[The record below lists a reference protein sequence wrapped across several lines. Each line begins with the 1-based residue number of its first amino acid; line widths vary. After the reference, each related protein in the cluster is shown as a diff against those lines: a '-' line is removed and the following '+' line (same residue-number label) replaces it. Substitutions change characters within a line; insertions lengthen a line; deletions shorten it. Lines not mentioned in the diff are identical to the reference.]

1 MGGAGAASL
10 VLATVFLWGVFSAR
24 AQRSDLSAPI
34 VFVAAGLLYAE
45 GLDVL
50 ELSVG
55 QEGVRL
61 LAEVTLVWVLFGD
74 AAGVRPRGLRSDL
87 GTYARLL
94 GVGLPLTIGL
104 GLLLAV
110 LLLGMD
116 GWTALLLGAALAPT
130 DAALGSAVVAD
141 PVVPGRIRR
150 VLNVESG
157 LNDGIVTPVVLLAIS
172 EVAAN
177 EGISGV
183 EEPGRAAVSLVAG
196 VGVGVV
202 IGGAGGRLTRFARD
216 RGWLSDDW
224 AGPAVLA
231 LALLAYS
238 GAVLVDANGFVAA
251 FVGGLAFGAA
261 AGRTE
266 KQEVSFVEQSGR
278 LASLMSWLVFG
289 AFVVPVLKDHVDWRV
304 LVYAV
309 LSLTVVRMLPVALA
323 LVGTG
328 MDRASVA
335 FVGWF
340 GPRGLASVIFALLAL
355 EGLHGAASEAV
366 ATIAVTVLLSVVAHG
381 ASAAPL
387 AKRYGR
393 SRGAGASGRAPDFT
407 PHG

>member
-50 ELSVG
+50 EVEVG
-55 QEGVRL
+55 HEAVRL
-61 LAEVTLVWVLFGD
+61 LAEVTLVWVLFSD
-74 AAGVRPRGLRSDL
+74 AAGVRPRALRSDL
-87 GTYARLL
+87 GTYVRLL
-94 GVGLPLTIGL
+94 GVGLPLTIVL
-104 GLLLAV
+104 GLVIAV
-110 LLLGMD
+110 VLLGMD

-141 PVVPGRIRR
+141 PVVPARIRR

-157 LNDGIVTPVVLLAIS
+157 LNDGIVTPVVLLAIA

-196 VGVGVV
+196 AAVGLL
-202 IGGAGGRLTRFARD
+202 IGGAGGRLTRLARES
-216 RGWLSDDW
+216 GWLSDDW

-238 GAVLVDANGFVAA
+238 SAVLVDANGFVAA
-251 FVGGLAFGAA
+251 FVGGLAFGAM

-289 AFVVPVLKDHVDWRV
+289 AFLVPVLTDRVDWRV

-309 LSLTVVRMLPVALA
+309 LSLTVVRMVPVAMA

-328 MDRASVA
+328 LDRASVA
-335 FVGWF
+335 FVAWF

-355 EGLHGAASEAV
+355 EDLHDAAGQAV
-366 ATIAVTVLLSVVAHG
+366 ATIAVTVLLSVAAHG
-381 ASAAPL
+381 VSAAPL

-393 SRGAGASGRAPDFT
+393 SRGPG
-407 PHG
+407 

>member
-10 VLATVFLWGVFSAR
+10 VLATVFLWGIFSAR

-50 ELSVG
+50 ELEIG
-55 QEGVRL
+55 HEAVRL

-74 AAGVRPRGLRSDL
+74 AAGVRPRALRSDL
-87 GTYARLL
+87 GTYVRLL
-94 GVGLPLTIGL
+94 GIGLPLTVGL

-141 PVVPGRIRR
+141 PVVPARIRR
-150 VLNVESG
+150 ILNVESG

-172 EVAAN
+172 EVAAH
-177 EGISGV
+177 EGIGGV
-183 EEPGRAAVSLVAG
+183 EEPGRAVVSLVAG
-196 VGVGVV
+196 TAVGLLL
-202 IGGAGGRLTRFARD
+202 GGAGGRLTRLARD

-261 AGRTE
+261 AGCAE

-289 AFVVPVLKDHVDWRV
+289 AFLVPVLRDHVDWRTV
-304 LVYAV
+304 VYAV
-309 LSLTVVRMLPVALA
+309 LSVTVVRMLPVALA
-323 LVGTG
+323 LAGTG
-328 MDRASVA
+328 LDRAGVA

-355 EGLHGAASEAV
+355 EGLHGAAAQAV
-366 ATIAVTVLLSVVAHG
+366 ATIAVTVLLSVAAHG
-381 ASAAPL
+381 VSAAPL

-393 SRGAGASGRAPDFT
+393 SRGSG
-407 PHG
+407 

>member
-1 MGGAGAASL
+1 MGGPLAASL
-10 VLATVFLWGVFSAR
+10 VLATVFLWGVLSAR
-24 AQRSDLSAPI
+24 AERSDLSAPI

-50 ELSVG
+50 ELEVG
-55 QEGVRL
+55 HEAVRL

-74 AAGVRPRGLRSDL
+74 AAGVRPKALRSDL
-87 GTYARLL
+87 GTYVRLL
-94 GVGLPLTIGL
+94 GIGLPLTIGL
-104 GLLLAV
+104 GLVLAV
-110 LLLGMD
+110 VLLDMD

-141 PVVPGRIRR
+141 PVVPSRIRR
-150 VLNVESG
+150 ILNVESG

-172 EVAAN
+172 EVA
-177 EGISGV
+177 EHDGISGV
-183 EEPGRAAVSLVAG
+183 EEPGRALVSLVAG
-196 VGVGVV
+196 TAVGLLL
-202 IGGAGGRLTRFARD
+202 GGAGGRLTRLARD

-251 FVGGLAFGAA
+251 FVGGLAFGAT
-261 AGRTE
+261 AGRAE
-266 KQEVSFVEQSGR
+266 KQEVTFVEQSGR
-278 LASLMSWLVFG
+278 LASLISWLVFG
-289 AFVVPVLKDHVDWRV
+289 AFMLPVLRDHVDWKTV
-304 LVYAV
+304 VYAV

-323 LVGTG
+323 LAGTG
-328 MDRASVA
+328 LGRASVA

-355 EGLHGAASEAV
+355 EGLHGAAGQEV

-393 SRGAGASGRAPDFT
+393 SRGPG
-407 PHG
+407 

>member
-1 MGGAGAASL
+1 MGGPGAASL
-10 VLATVFLWGVFSAR
+10 VLATVFMWGVFSAR

-50 ELSVG
+50 ELEVG
-55 QEGVRL
+55 HEAVRL

-74 AAGVRPRGLRSDL
+74 AAGVRPRALRSDL

-104 GLLLAV
+104 GLVLAV
-110 LLLGMD
+110 VLLD
-116 GWTALLLGAALAPT
+116 VDVWTALLLGAALAPT

-141 PVVPGRIRR
+141 PVVPARIRR

-172 EVAAN
+172 EVAAS

-196 VGVGVV
+196 AMVGVLT
-202 IGGAGGRLTRFARD
+202 GGAGGRLTRLARD

-231 LALLAYS
+231 LALLAYT
-238 GAVLVDANGFVAA
+238 GATLVDANGFVAA
-251 FVGGLAFGAA
+251 FVGGLAFGAT
-261 AGRTE
+261 AGRPE
-266 KQEVSFVEQSGR
+266 EQEISFVEQSGR

-289 AFVVPVLKDHVDWRV
+289 AFLVPVLTDQVDWRV
-304 LVYAV
+304 VAYAV

-323 LVGTG
+323 LAGTG
-328 MDRASVA
+328 LDRASVA

-355 EGLHGAASEAV
+355 EGLHEEAARAV

-387 AKRYGR
+387 ARRYGR
-393 SRGAGASGRAPDFT
+393 SRGVSRDQGGADFT

>member
-1 MGGAGAASL
+1 MGGPGAASL
-10 VLATVFLWGVFSAR
+10 VLATVFLWGVLSAR

-45 GLDVL
+45 GFDVL
-50 ELSVG
+50 KVEIG
-55 QEGVRL
+55 HEAVRL

-74 AAGVRPRGLRSDL
+74 AAGVRPHALRSDL

-104 GLLLAV
+104 GLVLGV

-141 PVVPGRIRR
+141 PVVPARIRR

-157 LNDGIVTPVVLLAIS
+157 LNDGIVTPVVLLAIA

-183 EEPGRAAVSLVAG
+183 EEPGRAAVSLLVGAAAG
-196 VGVGVV
+196 VL
-202 IGGAGGRLTRFARD
+202 IGGAGGRLTRLARD

-231 LALLAYS
+231 LALLAYT
-238 GAVLVDANGFVAA
+238 GAVFVDANGFVAA
-251 FVGGLAFGAA
+251 FVGGLAFGAT

-266 KQEVSFVEQSGR
+266 KREVSFVEQSGR

-289 AFVVPVLKDHVDWRV
+289 ALLVPVLTDQLDWQV
-304 LVYAV
+304 VGYAV

-323 LVGTG
+323 LLGTG
-328 MDRASVA
+328 LDRASVA

-355 EGLHGAASEAV
+355 EGLHGAANQAV

-393 SRGAGASGRAPDFT
+393 THRG
-407 PHG
+407 